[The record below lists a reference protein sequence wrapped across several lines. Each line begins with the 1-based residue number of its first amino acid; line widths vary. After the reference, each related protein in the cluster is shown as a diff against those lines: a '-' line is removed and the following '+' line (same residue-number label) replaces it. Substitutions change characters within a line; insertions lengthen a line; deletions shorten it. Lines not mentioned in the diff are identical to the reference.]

1 MPESQDIP
9 DVQLIGPAELRLLK
23 DPLREG
29 IVHATV
35 NQTQTA
41 GALAARLGVPVT
53 RLYYHLDLLVRHG
66 LLRVDRI
73 RRVNGLR
80 ERHYRACAR
89 QLRLDRAAFSSPVA
103 GDAALESIL
112 EHVFDQARLDIARA
126 AGAGR
131 IATDAPFDAGNGLVA
146 WRMVLALD
154 AAERRRW
161 ARRLRRLYD
170 DLERLAQRGGDGHA
184 DRQLYAVTLALYP
197 SNPDPA
203 S

>member
-1 MPESQDIP
+1 MPASRDIP
-9 DVQLIGPAELRLLK
+9 DVQLIGPAELRLLN

-66 LLRVDRI
+66 LLRVERV

-80 ERHYRACAR
+80 ERHYRASAR
-89 QLRLDRAAFSSPVA
+89 QLRLDRAAFASPVA

-131 IATDAPFDAGNGLVA
+131 IATDVPFDADRGLVA

-154 AAERRRW
+154 AGERRRW

-170 DLERLAQRGGDGHA
+170 DLERLAQRGDEGA
-184 DRQLYAVTLALYP
+184 RERRLYAVTLALYP
-197 SNPDPA
+197 SSADPA
-203 S
+203 P